1 MVLPIPGTGRI
12 AHLEEN
18 VAAAGLV
25 LSAEQSPAAGWWPA
39 VGVAGGFTLELSN
52 SASWDTWGM
61 AGEQR
66 KPQTG
71 EQRRRVDEIFGDVLP
86 ETTSDER
93 DPERR
98 TGLPD
103 DWYRENRPPHHD
115 R

>member
-1 MVLPIPGTGRI
+1 
-12 AHLEEN
+12 
-18 VAAAGLV
+18 
-25 LSAEQSPAAGWWPA
+25 
-39 VGVAGGFTLELSN
+39 
-52 SASWDTWGM
+52 M

-66 KPQTG
+66 KPQAG
-71 EQRRRVDEIFGDVLP
+71 EQRRRIDEIFGDVLP